1 MSDHPANIIVFQG
14 ELNEFY
20 KQINNTKSLVVVDF
34 FASWCPPCQRLISLL
49 PGIAAEYQDVIFIK
63 VNVEENGSIADH
75 YNISSIPHIKFFK
88 GGDNDQVTELGSV
101 LGADVGQ
108 IRANIMKFK

>member
-1 MSDHPANIIVFQG
+1 MSDHPANIIVFKG
-14 ELNEFY
+14 DLNEFY
-20 KQINNTKSLVVVDF
+20 QQINNAKCLVVVDF

-49 PGIAAEYQDVIFIK
+49 PEIATKYQDVIFIK

-88 GGDNDQVTELGSV
+88 GGENDQVKELGSA
-101 LGADVGQ
+101 LGADVRQ